1 VTQQCRGNTVD
12 YEWLKSILGVVAQ
25 HGPWAVLAFF
35 LVTRLLATHN
45 RQHERIKTILD
56 AYQVA
61 VTENARVTERLALL
75 IEERTR
81 ARS

>member
-1 VTQQCRGNTVD
+1 VD

-35 LVTRLLATHN
+35 LVTRLLSTHN
-45 RQHERIKTILD
+45 RQHERIQAILA
-56 AYQVA
+56 AYNTA
-61 VTENARVTERLALL
+61 VIENARVTERLAIL

-81 ARS
+81 VRQNGPGTSQ

>member
-1 VTQQCRGNTVD
+1 MD
-12 YEWLKSILGVVAQ
+12 YEWLKSLLAVIAQ

-56 AYQVA
+56 AYQIA
-61 VTENARVTERLALL
+61 VTENTRVTERLAIL

-81 ARS
+81 ARNDH